1 MVALPT
7 HDHGILRP
15 EKAQTRAGYDPSTLF
30 HGNLNYKQRYSACFS
45 LHSVAFE
52 DRFAIRNK
60 FGPESVSKS
69 PQTIAR
75 RPRTPRRQR
84 CRTHVIISAQDA
96 VISTHTAVLPT
107 VEQIA
112 GTMRRSTRELSPS
125 GAAHRRPPTPTVDAA
140 DNDANDVAMADA
152 AHDATVPR
160 SQITPRPRMRPGD
173 PPSSPCLPQPCMDA
187 AGVGLDMPTEVTH
200 DLRPP
205 ASVHTPSRR

>member
-15 EKAQTRAGYDPSTLF
+15 EKAQTRAGYDPPSRGGPVPL
-30 HGNLNYKQRYSACFS
+30 AA
-45 LHSVAFE
+45 SVAGHS
-52 DRFAIRNK
+52 D
-60 FGPESVSKS
+60 GD
-69 PQTIAR
+69 
-75 RPRTPRRQR
+75 
-84 CRTHVIISAQDA
+84 VIISAQDA